1 MNIKSRL
8 DRVGEKVGI
17 GKKEIIVKL
26 TDYSGKNLLSEKEQI
41 NRQRKTG
48 NPFIVVNVPYKKKM
62 PKDES

>member
-1 MNIKSRL
+1 MNIKGRL

-41 NRQRKTG
+41 DRQRKTG
-48 NPFIVVNVPYKKKM
+48 KLLIVVNVPYKKE
-62 PKDES
+62 DA

>member
-1 MNIKSRL
+1 VNIKGRL

-41 NRQRKTG
+41 DRQRKTG
-48 NPFIVVNVPYKKKM
+48 KLLIVVNVPYKKE
-62 PKDES
+62 DA